1 MWARRGEGG
10 YGLRAAPERPDI
22 SDRNLA
28 AALSTDYCQTEA
40 GTQTLTVV
48 GGDGEAGDEA

>member
-22 SDRNLA
+22 RDRNLA
-28 AALSTDYCQTEA
+28 AALSTDDCQTEA